1 MSYRERMEELTAKIR
16 DCFDENPEVAKVAF
30 INYSPQLI
38 DMGDVADKLSAD
50 VERLSAIVNMIDL
63 KNERDR
69 LAKRVEE
76 LEAGQQII
84 SESV

>member
-50 VERLSAIVNMIDL
+50 VERLSASKENGNRDDL
-63 KNERDR
+63 P
-69 LAKRVEE
+69 
-76 LEAGQQII
+76 IWT
-84 SESV
+84 